1 MVARLR
7 KTTDPDSVSN
17 LLFSYSGFRLQNP
30 AVIKQ
35 YHDLL
40 LFYRAFPFDKKTEQV
55 SKSELHRIAQAVKQI
70 TPTNSKKRIA
80 LMASGIAHTE
90 LYCSYGQS
98 IAQWLHQKFPSHV
111 EFDSSEATMD
121 TVRNT
126 LQLLLPPV
134 EFEKTTQGEY
144 GLGKRIQ
151 LLSVKKNKAGLL
163 SWLLNAFDE
172 SKLSLAIK
180 EELYRQLKI
189 FICWTLTNEHFSRT
203 FLSIP
208 IIKIFYQKEFIKN
221 PDAAAIIKQ
230 VLIKPLKLSTTE
242 KTVLSDTMKASL
254 SLQYRETD
262 PISFADT
269 NELELFDMGRGL
281 QITLIGMIKEKR
293 LSLESYI
300 GFMAFK
306 NGLPVSYGGGWLWG
320 QRCKIGI
327 NIFAPFRRGESAW
340 LFYQVLR
347 LYYQHL
353 GARHFVVNPY
363 QFGKGNPDGLKSGAF
378 WFYYKAGFRPVE
390 ENIKKAADKEWQKI
404 QQDKNYRTPVTVLRL
419 FTRCY
424 TEWITDTKIPVAIPA
439 TRISAAISSMI
450 VHQFKGSRKK
460 ALEVSNQLFM
470 KHFLPDT
477 RKNRM
482 PFQQEVINNWSLL
495 TLLMKNINLWSRK
508 EKEDLLHIM
517 LLKQKG
523 KERDYILQLQKHNR
537 FRRSLQGVD
546 Q

>member
-17 LLFSYSGFRLQNP
+17 LLFSFTGFRLQNP

-424 TEWITDTKIPVAIPA
+424 TEWITDTKIPVTIPA